1 MRRKMSTAQVAEETA
16 PELSEEASR
25 EFFDQQVQTYMGIGR
40 QEFLQKLEAG
50 ELDKDEPRVSHLIL
64 LLPFAR

>member
-1 MRRKMSTAQVAEETA
+1 MSTAQVAEEMA

-25 EFFDQQVQTYMGIGR
+25 EFFDQQVQMYMGIGR